1 MPLPTA
7 SIACCSCSTRRSSRG
22 SRLSTAER
30 CHVPVATPVR
40 ADETGRTA
48 MTLLLR
54 LVLAVLFTTELV
66 VGAWNQFAP
75 ESFYEDFPTVDL
87 TPPFSE
93 HYARDF
99 GGATLGL
106 ALLLGIALVVPRFEF
121 ALPALLAFEIYAI
134 PHLVFHLGHLEHA
147 TSAQAVGLTT
157 SNAAVAL
164 VGLVGIALVLL
175 RRARRGKS
183 AATTRQSRSG
193 SAVTDLA
200 ARTFSTISR

>member
-1 MPLPTA
+1 
-7 SIACCSCSTRRSSRG
+7 
-22 SRLSTAER
+22 
-30 CHVPVATPVR
+30 
-40 ADETGRTA
+40 

-54 LVLAVLFTTELV
+54 FTLAVLFATELV

-75 ESFYEDFPTVDL
+75 ASFYEDFPTVDL

-106 ALLLGIALVVPRFEF
+106 AVLLGIALVVPRIEF
-121 ALPALLAFEIYAI
+121 ALPALLAYEVYAI

-147 TSAQAVGLTT
+147 TPAQAIGLTA

-164 VGLVGIALVLL
+164 LGLVGIALVGIALVLL
-175 RRARRGKS
+175 RRARRGTS
-183 AATTRQSRSG
+183 AAPTRQSRSG
-193 SAVTDLA
+193 SPVSDPD
-200 ARTFSTISR
+200 ARTFST